1 MAVVRRTV
9 AGRGVLQ
16 MLLILDVAEDAVA
29 VGGDR
34 AEVRLTQGI
43 DGALQQADT
52 VGAEGEHPEPGVLCD
67 IRHQDRQRRILGRHR
82 ALGNLAFWL
91 EDFFGIEVACRAR
104 RVPLQLVSL

>member
-1 MAVVRRTV
+1 
-9 AGRGVLQ
+9 

-52 VGAEGEHPEPGVLCD
+52 VSAEGEHPEPDVLCD